1 MRLQLIRYESVELT
15 EQLMRERPGEGD
27 SSDSV
32 PQTQCFHSGEE
43 SVENEIPVSADESTK
58 LDTRRAGERDCRMQE
73 DGENALLDLTSGAS
87 SSEVDLNREETVMQ
101 QLQDT
106 AQKLGMEV
114 V

>member
-15 EQLMRERPGEGD
+15 EQLMRERQGEGD
-27 SSDSV
+27 SSESV
-32 PQTQCFHSGEE
+32 PQTQCQLSGEE
-43 SVENEIPVSADESTK
+43 SVETDESIK
-58 LDTRRAGERDCRMQE
+58 LDTRRDRERDCKVQE
-73 DGENALLDLTSGAS
+73 DVENVLLDLTSGAT
-87 SSEVDLNREETVMQ
+87 SSEVDLSREESVMR

>member
-15 EQLMRERPGEGD
+15 EQLMRERQGEGD
-27 SSDSV
+27 SSESV
-32 PQTQCFHSGEE
+32 SQTHCLQSVEESGET
-43 SVENEIPVSADESTK
+43 VLPVTVDENNK
-58 LDTRRAGERDCRMQE
+58 MDT
-73 DGENALLDLTSGAS
+73 
-87 SSEVDLNREETVMQ
+87 SSEMDLNREESVMR